1 MEAIISLPN
10 DRLKQNDGVN
20 KKRERQLNG
29 NLLAWLLTNKAK
41 VVRD

>member
-10 DRLKQNDGVN
+10 DRLKQNDGVG
-20 KKRERQLNG
+20 KDREGQLNG
-29 NLLAWLLTNKAK
+29 NLLVRLLTNKTK